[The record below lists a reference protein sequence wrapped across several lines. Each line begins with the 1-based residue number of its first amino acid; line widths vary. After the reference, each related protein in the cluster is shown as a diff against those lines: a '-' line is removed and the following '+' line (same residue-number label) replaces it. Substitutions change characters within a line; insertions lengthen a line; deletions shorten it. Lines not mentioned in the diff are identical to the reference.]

1 MTLLFCL
8 EKWEAFWKSL
18 LTGKQLLIETRN
30 AGRPRPCYWNLLNCH
45 LRNFE
50 MCVPN
55 KPTDWAERASERRV
69 ETVSFFSAFLSKVCN
84 QRNEL

>member
-1 MTLLFCL
+1 
-8 EKWEAFWKSL
+8 
-18 LTGKQLLIETRN
+18 
-30 AGRPRPCYWNLLNCH
+30 
-45 LRNFE
+45 